1 VSFRADLELSGR
13 SVLVCGAGAPALAPI
28 RNLLDAAASVTVVGA
43 APVASITDLAGRGQL
58 ILLERAVESGD
69 LTSASLI
76 VPATGDAKLDS
87 TIVGLAKQVSAPC
100 VIPAETVQLPEE
112 PQTGSV
118 ILVGGGPGDPG
129 LITLAGL
136 EAVRRADVIV
146 SDRLAPLSILR
157 HAKSSTE
164 IIDVAKIPRGAHTS
178 QERINAI
185 LVEHAHAGRT
195 VVRLKGGDS
204 FVFGRG
210 GEEWQACAEEGV
222 AVTVIPGVTSATA
235 APALAGIP
243 LTHRQLTQGFTVIS
257 GHVPPGHSGSTL
269 DWAALAR
276 LNTTLVIM
284 MGVATLPAITAELI
298 KYGMAGDT
306 PAATV
311 ADAGMPTQRTVI
323 GSVADIA
330 ERTITA
336 GLAPPAITVIGAV
349 AAFRAVSGKRRPPD
363 AASVS
368 VEARRE
374 DRP

>member
-1 VSFRADLELSGR
+1 MSFRADLELSGR
-13 SVLVCGAGAPALAPI
+13 SVLVCGAGAPALAPV
-28 RNLLDAAASVTVVGA
+28 RNLLDASARVTVVGP
-43 APVASITDLAGRGQL
+43 APVTSITDLAGRGQL
-58 ILLERAVESGD
+58 ILVERAFEPSD
-69 LTSASLI
+69 LAGASLV
-76 VPATGDAKLDS
+76 VPATGDPALDA
-87 TIVGLAKQVSAPC
+87 IILEVAKQSRAPC
-100 VIPAETVQLPEE
+100 VIPTEIEQASEE

-118 ILVGGGPGDPG
+118 TLVGGGPGDPG

-146 SDRLAPLSILR
+146 CDRLAPLSILQ
-157 HAKSSTE
+157 HAKRSAE
-164 IIDVAKIPRGAHTS
+164 IIDVAKIPRGTHTS
-178 QERINAI
+178 QERINTI
-185 LVEHAHAGRT
+185 LVEQAQAGRT

-210 GEEWQACAEEGV
+210 GEEWQACAREGI
-222 AVTVIPGVTSATA
+222 AVRVIPGVTSATA

-298 KYGMAGDT
+298 THGMAGDS
-306 PAATV
+306 PAATI
-311 ADAGMPTQRTVI
+311 ADAGMPTQRTVL
-323 GSVADIA
+323 GSLADIA
-330 ERTITA
+330 ERTIGA

-349 AAFRAVSGKRRPPD
+349 AAFRALDGGGQGTDMRVD
-363 AASVS
+363 
-368 VEARRE
+368 
-374 DRP
+374 DRDG